1 MIEAL
6 KEIVTI
12 IKDLPAYAVWILAGF
27 LFYKLTVIGSVY
39 GVIRLG
45 INRLF
50 DYLGK
55 DRKQI
60 KEFDLRGIAVDEA
73 AEQQAKAL
81 IVSLKQNHLGYVH
94 YSDIQ
99 FAIDAVKEKRE
110 REKKG

>member
-6 KEIVTI
+6 REIVTI

-27 LFYKLTVIGSVY
+27 LFYKLTIIGSVY

-55 DRKQI
+55 DRKVI
-60 KEFDLRGIAVDEA
+60 TEFKIGDITIDTSTHH
-73 AEQQAKAL
+73 AL
-81 IVSLKQNHLGYVH
+81 ILLFEMIKKPGATYLHHDNVN
-94 YSDIQ
+94 
-99 FAIDAVKEKRE
+99 FAIQAVKEKRE
-110 REKKG
+110 REGKG

>member
-6 KEIVTI
+6 REIVTI

-50 DYLGK
+50 DYLMK

-60 KEFDLRGIAVDEA
+60 KEFDLRGIILDEA
-73 AEQQAKAL
+73 SEQMAKQL
-81 IVSLKQNHLGYVH
+81 IISLRQHNLGYVH
-94 YSDIQ
+94 STDIQ

-110 REKKG
+110 REKRG